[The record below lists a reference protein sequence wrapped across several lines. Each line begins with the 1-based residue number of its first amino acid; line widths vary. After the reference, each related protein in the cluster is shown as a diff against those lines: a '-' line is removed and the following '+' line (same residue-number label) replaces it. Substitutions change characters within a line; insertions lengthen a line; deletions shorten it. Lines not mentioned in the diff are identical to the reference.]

1 MTANKEKTKKKNRL
15 YWYIGGGLVLLIVVL
30 AILSKTGVLGKS
42 DVPEIQTEKIL
53 KKTIREVISASGKL
67 KPEKEVSI
75 SSDVSGEIIELTV
88 KEGDK
93 VFQGQLLLRI
103 KPDEYQSMV
112 EDADAAYNT
121 SVANMKTA
129 KSNMDQMQA
138 MFNKAKAEYDR
149 YVVLKQ
155 KNAVSATDFENVE
168 SQYLSAK
175 AQLESARQN
184 AIGSD
189 YAAKSADARKRK
201 AYENLRK
208 TSIYSPI
215 DGIVTKLNSQ
225 LGERVVGTAQMMGTV
240 VMKLA
245 DLNLMVADI
254 DVNENDIIRI
264 EIGDTADIE
273 VDAFIDKK
281 FQGIVTE
288 IANSSKESAS
298 GLSDQIT
305 TFSVKIRLLES
316 SYKAL
321 IDTNQAVATPFRP
334 GMSAMVD
341 INTNTVSDVI
351 AAPILAVTTRDKNK
365 QMKAE
370 KKPGKDGMSENDD
383 ELNKN
388 KEKLEQ
394 VVFLYDNGIAKMIKV
409 ESGIQDDNYIQIKSG
424 LKEGDEVISGPYSTV
439 SKLLKDGKTV
449 KKTTKPAKN

>member
-1 MTANKEKTKKKNRL
+1 MITNKDKKKKSNRL
-15 YWYIGGGLVLLIVVL
+15 YWYIGGCLAVLIILL
-30 AILSKTGVLGKS
+30 LILSKTGVIGKS
-42 DVPEIQTEKIL
+42 DVPEVLTEKIS

-75 SSDVSGEIIELTV
+75 STDVSGEIIELNI

-93 VFQGQLLLRI
+93 IIQGQLLLRI

-121 SVANMKTA
+121 SIASMKTA

-138 MFNKAKAEYDR
+138 MYNKAKAEYDR
-149 YVVLKQ
+149 YLVLKQ
-155 KNAVSATDFENVE
+155 KNAISATDFENIE

-175 AQLESARQN
+175 AQLESAKQN
-184 AIGSD
+184 VIGSD

-215 DGIVTKLNSQ
+215 DGIVTKLNNQ

-240 VMKLA
+240 IMKIA

-264 EIGDTADIE
+264 KLGDTADIE
-273 VDAFIDKK
+273 VDAFLDKK
-281 FQGIVTE
+281 FKGIVTE
-288 IANSSKESAS
+288 IANSSKESTS
-298 GLSDQIT
+298 SLSDQIT
-305 TFSVKIRLLES
+305 TFSVKIRLLEA
-316 SYKAL
+316 SYKTL
-321 IDTNQAVATPFRP
+321 IDPRLAVSTPFRP

-341 INTNTVSDVI
+341 INTNI
-351 AAPILAVTTRDKNK
+351 AKNVLSAPNLAETTRDKDK
-365 QMKAE
+365 QVKNS
-370 KKPGKDGMSENDD
+370 KKPKKEDAKDEDIT
-383 ELNKN
+383 KN
-388 KEKLEQ
+388 KDKLEQ
-394 VVFLYDNGIAKMIKV
+394 VVFIYEKGTVRMTKV
-409 ESGIQDDNYIQIKSG
+409 ETGIQDDSYIQIKSG

-439 SKLLKDGKTV
+439 SKLLKDGQTV
-449 KKTTKPAKN
+449 KKTTTLTKN